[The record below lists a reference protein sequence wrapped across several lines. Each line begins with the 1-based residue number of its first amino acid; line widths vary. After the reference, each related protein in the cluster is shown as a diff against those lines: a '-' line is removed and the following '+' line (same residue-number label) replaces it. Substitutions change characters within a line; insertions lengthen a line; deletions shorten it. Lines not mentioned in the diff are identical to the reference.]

1 MNIALIV
8 LSALVIVMN
17 VFYINMMVAVGT
29 IFLMNNGD
37 LVQLVRTLA

>member
-1 MNIALIV
+1 MNIVLIV
-8 LSALVIVMN
+8 PSVLVIVMN
-17 VFYINMMVAVGT
+17 VFYISMMVAAGI

>member
-8 LSALVIVMN
+8 LNALVTVMS
-17 VFYINMMVAVGT
+17 VFYISMMVAVGI